1 MRGPVVKSCVREST
15 AATLVD
21 RLSAYDRVVEVGI
34 GNRVVVARALAAS
47 GTTVTATDVR
57 SVPVPDTVA
66 FTRDD
71 VTDPEIP
78 VYTPADAI
86 YALNLPPE
94 LHRPTRSL
102 ARTVG
107 ADFLFTTLGGDPATV
122 PVTRES
128 LPGETLFRAK
138 SKPA

>member
-15 AATLVD
+15 RAALVA
-21 RLSAYDRVVEVGI
+21 RLSGYDRVVEVGI
-34 GNRVVVARALAAS
+34 GNRPAVARALAAT
-47 GTTVTATDVR
+47 GTDVTATDIR
-57 SVPVPDTVA
+57 PVPVPDAVA
-66 FTRDD
+66 FARDD
-71 VTDPEIP
+71 VTDPERA
-78 VYTPADAI
+78 VYAPADAL

-107 ADFLFTTLGGDPATV
+107 AAFLFTTLGGDPPTV

-138 SKPA
+138 SKPP